1 MSPKY
6 IRCYLFIAAS
16 LNETKYLLKYSNT
29 PVYDAH
35 GSYDLSLC
43 TVNVFCI
50 LFLKTPLLWD
60 FVLRI
65 TSIYVFQ
72 VYMHVCFLKCY
83 CWYVLWRNLHKISI
97 VARFLSWS
105 TNAFSMREIFR
116 SVTPN
121 IQHNAVKIEVMPYS
135 MCYYFSIW
143 RFIQLHFNV
152 FD

>member
-29 PVYDAH
+29 TVYDV
-35 GSYDLSLC
+35 DP
-43 TVNVFCI
+43 FI

-65 TSIYVFQ
+65 TSIYMFQ

-116 SVTPN
+116 SATPN

-143 RFIQLHFNV
+143 RFIQLERE
-152 FD
+152 